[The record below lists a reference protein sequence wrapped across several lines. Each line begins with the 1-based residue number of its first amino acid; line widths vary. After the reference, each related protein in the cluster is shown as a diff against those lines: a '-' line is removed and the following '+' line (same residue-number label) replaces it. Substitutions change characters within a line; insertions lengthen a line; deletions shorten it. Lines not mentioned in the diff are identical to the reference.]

1 MAKIVHIPLIGHVN
15 FPDGMEDGQITE
27 AAARLHDDARNAA
40 ISKFMENDPTIK
52 SRAILKS
59 SRLSQPSRLCL
70 RSTRDW
76 LRLFTKGWGC
86 LLLES

>member
-52 SRAILKS
+52 SLSHSEKLKALATIAAMLEKYP
-59 SRLSQPSRLCL
+59 RLAEAVHKGMGL
-70 RSTRDW
+70 ST
-76 LRLFTKGWGC
+76 
-86 LLLES
+86 S